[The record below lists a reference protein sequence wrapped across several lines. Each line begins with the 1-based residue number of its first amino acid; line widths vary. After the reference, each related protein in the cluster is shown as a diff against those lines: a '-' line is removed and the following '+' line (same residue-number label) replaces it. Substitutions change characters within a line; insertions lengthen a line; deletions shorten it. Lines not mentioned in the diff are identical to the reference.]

1 LGIEKGNIIYL
12 KMECRC
18 YIEINNHNLVTIISG
33 SSESSSSSFASE
45 CLEGADCRWE
55 ETITGEFSRFIF
67 DAINFEVPGSE
78 RWLIEWSN

>member
-1 LGIEKGNIIYL
+1 
-12 KMECRC
+12 MECRC

-33 SSESSSSSFASE
+33 PSESSSSFIGE
-45 CLEGADCRWE
+45 CLDGADCRWE